1 MSPEQR
7 FLAIDSLPKKFH
19 KSIQQEIIKHCVFCD
34 KNNDYYYDI
43 VRKWYDIS
51 DKTKFPRGLDSKKCP
66 HDEWLIKNSIQL
78 VVLLRESVRNN
89 NSNLRDRRVSL
100 DDTNPESPKEVLS
113 LLSDWNTMEFVILE
127 SVEFQRKSLEKEI
140 TWDATRAEIAITFE
154 QFQEIGDVGQRKLKL
169 LSEGK
174 IDAEKLLKELH
185 DYTKI
190 FDPKVDDGKFSSA
203 IKILDIFIKRKNDD
217 ELCHR
222 DD

>member
-1 MSPEQR
+1 
-7 FLAIDSLPKKFH
+7 L
-19 KSIQQEIIKHCVFCD
+19 
-34 KNNDYYYDI
+34 
-43 VRKWYDIS
+43 
-51 DKTKFPRGLDSKKCP
+51 
-66 HDEWLIKNSIQL
+66 IQL
-78 VVLLRESVRNN
+78 VELLRESVRNN
-89 NSNLRDRRVSL
+89 DSNLRDRGVSL

-140 TWDATRAEIAITFE
+140 TQDATRAEIAITFE

-217 ELCHR
+217 ELPQEAIEMNKEITEFIISLNAEKYDNR
-222 DD
+222 TESQKNYKLSNQWQNNLGFAKQDREKFLEWLEKTQAKLGRKVTAVDRIKQT